1 MLIILTAALLW
12 PCQAMAAE
20 KRAKR
25 QAAKPAHSESVAAVM
40 VNDANLHDSLRSAED
55 QMKKGRTDDALNIL
69 LAVHAYATESLKFL
83 VCANEAYEKARS
95 DPALAQDQKETLY
108 LKQQR
113 IGSLVTRYSK
123 VRGEA
128 AYELA
133 VAYAKK
139 GDAGQARKYLT
150 EACRT
155 LPFSLD
161 PASPWM
167 KSKDFFLKV
176 SNLDGEF

>member
-1 MLIILTAALLW
+1 LLIILTAALLW

-25 QAAKPAHSESVAAVM
+25 QAAKPARSESVAAAM
-40 VNDANLHDSLRSAED
+40 VNDANLYDSLRAAED
-55 QMKKGRTDDALNIL
+55 QMKKGRTDRALSIL
-69 LAVHAYATESLKFL
+69 LAVHAYAADSLKFL
-83 VCANEAYEKARS
+83 ACAGEAYEKARS
-95 DPALAQDQKETLY
+95 DPGLAQDQKETLY

-113 IGSLVTRYSK
+113 IGALVARYGK

-128 AYELA
+128 AYELG

-139 GDAGQARKYLT
+139 GDADQARKYLT

-161 PASPWM
+161 PTSPWM
-167 KSKDFFLKV
+167 KSKDLFLQI